1 MDNEKIKKL
10 LKEFKEGKINE
21 EEFLEKLKYLP
32 YIDIQFSKI
41 DTHREIRFGFP
52 EVVYGEG
59 KSFQQLKTI
68 IKEIKK
74 HHSNLIVT
82 RVDEKKAK
90 RIKKEFPD
98 ILYYKEAKILTFK
111 KEKEKEK
118 KNGYVCV
125 ITAGTSD
132 IPIAEESATTL
143 EILGVKVARIYD
155 AGVAGLHRL
164 IDKIEILNKA
174 KCLIVVAGME
184 GALPGVVGGI
194 TGKPVIGVP
203 TSIGYGAN
211 LNGIAPLLTMLNS
224 CSPNVV
230 VVNINNGFG
239 AAFFVYISFFLNK

>member
-1 MDNEKIKKL
+1 MDKQKIKEL
-10 LKEFKEGKINE
+10 LKNFKDGKINE
-21 EEFLEKLKYLP
+21 EEFIEKLKYLP
-32 YIDIQFSKI
+32 YIDLKFSKI
-41 DTHREIRFGFP
+41 DTHRAVRFGFP

-59 KSFQQLKTI
+59 KSLEKLKSI
-68 IKEIKK
+68 IKEIRK

-82 RVDEKKAK
+82 RVDEKMAK

-98 ILYYKEAKILTFK
+98 ILYFKEARILTFR
-111 KEKEKEK
+111 KEKEK

-125 ITAGTSD
+125 ITGGTSD
-132 IPIAEESATTL
+132 IPFAEESAITL
-143 EILGVKVARIYD
+143 EILGIKVERIYD

-174 KCLIVVAGME
+174 KCLIVIAGME

-239 AAFFVYISFFLNK
+239 AAFFAYISFFLNK